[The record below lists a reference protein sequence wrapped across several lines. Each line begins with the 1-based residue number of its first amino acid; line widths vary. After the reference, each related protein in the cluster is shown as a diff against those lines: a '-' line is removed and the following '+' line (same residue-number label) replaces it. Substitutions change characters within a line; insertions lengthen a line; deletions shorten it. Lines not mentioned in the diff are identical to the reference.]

1 MKLSKILKMF
11 TMLRRESSYMMLK
24 VLQCMKRLLMKELK
38 VKKVFEI
45 KCQEKPENIYCIKQ
59 RSKSKD

>member
-1 MKLSKILKMF
+1 
-11 TMLRRESSYMMLK
+11 MLRRESSYMILK

-45 KCQEKPENIYCIKQ
+45 KCQKNPENIYCIKQ
-59 RSKSKD
+59 RGKSKD

>member
-45 KCQEKPENIYCIKQ
+45 KCQKKPENIYCIKQ

>member
-1 MKLSKILKMF
+1 
-11 TMLRRESSYMMLK
+11 MLRRESSYMMLK
-24 VLQCMKRLLMKELK
+24 VLQCMKRLLKELK

-45 KCQEKPENIYCIKQ
+45 KCQKKPENIYCIKQ